1 MTRNT
6 IFRKCSTTRASY
18 THLGFG
24 WTDSL
29 VSLQEMVVLVNIS
42 DEIMRGIVVL
52 QLFLF
57 TLPFLLSDVLVFT
70 YTFNL
75 SLPFFLLSY
84 ILFLIISCICCLVI
98 LASIDFMFGVYFSLC
113 LCICHDYLPH
123 FS

>member
-6 IFRKCSTTRASY
+6 IFRKCSTTWASH

-24 WTDSL
+24 RTDSL

-98 LASIDFMFGVYFSLC
+98 LASIDFMFVVYFSLC